1 MRSEEREREREFFSI
16 FVLSTIREKREE
28 KFECCVKQ
36 AVRKFFFV
44 FFLKGDGGREHPFG
58 LSLSLSVLLL
68 VQVHPECVAR
78 AVVLIY
84 FSFFVC
90 FALC

>member
-1 MRSEEREREREFFSI
+1 MGAESI
-16 FVLSTIREKREE
+16 PLR
-28 KFECCVKQ
+28 
-36 AVRKFFFV
+36 
-44 FFLKGDGGREHPFG
+44 G

-84 FSFFVC
+84 FSFFVSLSADD
-90 FALC
+90 ALF